1 MGNSATILSEW
12 PDCRVTVTRSQRHYC
27 SDGVSPG
34 RLSLSPGAH
43 FGAHLLVLFFQ
54 RYSQLVPK
62 MAGKTGPA
70 IRSGAC
76 PAVSLGGSQLGASL
90 E

>member
-43 FGAHLLVLFFQ
+43 LLVLFFQ

-76 PAVSLGGSQLGASL
+76 PAVSLDGSQLGVSL